1 MLLSATLDCP
11 KETTFFKALETMPD
25 PRDNRGKR
33 HSVAFI
39 LGASALAIMAGRA
52 KVSSIHRFIQNKIQ
66 WLRTISRQLDAK
78 PISRAHLPRLL
89 ALVDWEGLNLLI
101 EQLFGVRVECGDNQE
116 WTAVD
121 GKSLRGTTSA
131 RDKQGQRTVLAVSHS
146 RQAILAQRPMSGPKA
161 SEITVVRALLQE
173 TGLESG
179 QVTLDALHCNP
190 NTTAQIHQSGG
201 LYLTQVKENQPTLL
215 AQCQHLA
222 THAEAL
228 GRQTTCNKGHGRIE
242 TRSAAFFSFDGVR
255 LAARWAESE
264 LQTLIVVN
272 RKAVQVA
279 KDKTTQETSYYITNQ
294 KLERGQEAKQADL
307 TQAIRRHWGVES
319 DNWIRDVTFEEDK
332 VKTKDGNQA
341 HVMASLRTLAM
352 GLFRKANI
360 TNFQAAI
367 ETFTD
372 CPSEFEAMLRRVGFL

>member
-1 MLLSATLDCP
+1 MRAR
-11 KETTFFKALETMPD
+11 EWGAALYDE
-25 PRDNRGKR
+25 
-33 HSVAFI
+33 A
-39 LGASALAIMAGRA
+39 
-52 KVSSIHRFIQNKIQ
+52 
-66 WLRTISRQLDAK
+66 RTIRLRVLLEDYTNTYGQTEGRLAAYELGDDGQPGAK

-89 ALVDWEGLNLLI
+89 AGVDWEGLNLLI
-101 EQLFGVRVECGDNQE
+101 EQLFGVRIECRDKQE

-146 RQAILAQRPMSGPKA
+146 RQTIVAQRPMSGPKA
-161 SEITVVRALLQE
+161 SEITVVRELLQE
-173 TGLESG
+173 TGLECG

-190 NTTAQIHQSGG
+190 TTTAQIHQAGG

-215 AQCQHLA
+215 AQCQQLA
-222 THAEAL
+222 THVESL
-228 GRQTTCNKGHGRIE
+228 GSQTTCNRGHGRIE
-242 TRSAAFFSFDGVR
+242 TRSAAFFSFAGVS
-255 LAARWAESE
+255 LAERWADSE
-264 LQTLIVVN
+264 LQTLIVIN
-272 RKAVQVA
+272 RKTVQVA
-279 KDKTTQETSYYITNQ
+279 KDKTTQETSYYITNKKIGREQ
-294 KLERGQEAKQADL
+294 GAEQADL
-307 TQAIRRHWGVES
+307 AQAIRRHWGVES

-332 VKTKDGNQA
+332 VKTKDDNQA

-372 CPSEFEAMLRRVGFL
+372 CPSEFEAMLQRVGFL